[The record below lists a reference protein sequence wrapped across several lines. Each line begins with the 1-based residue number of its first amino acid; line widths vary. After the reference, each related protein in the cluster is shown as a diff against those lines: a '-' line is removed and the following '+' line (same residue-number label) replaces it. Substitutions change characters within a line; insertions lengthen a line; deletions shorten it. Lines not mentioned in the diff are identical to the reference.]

1 MPSCVF
7 VLGFTADL
15 RSNTGGQAFPQCV
28 FDHWE
33 LMRDDARDPTSK
45 SGKIVVETR
54 KRKGLSEDI
63 PPLDRFLDKL

>member
-1 MPSCVF
+1 
-7 VLGFTADL
+7 
-15 RSNTGGQAFPQCV
+15 V

-33 LMRDDARDPTSK
+33 LMRDDATEPTTR
-45 SGKIVVETR
+45 SGKIVAETR